1 MSLAATAI
9 ISGIQLAREGIS
21 VWMKAATI
29 QNAEGV
35 ISDDEFAQIK
45 ADSTERGDEWDDA
58 VAMAKA
64 EIAAREDQQE

>member
-45 ADSTERGDEWDDA
+45 ADSTERDDEWDDA